1 MIPNESISLL
11 DFDIYSRR
19 ISFFYKNK
27 EKIGSSLGIFLTIL
41 YAVISIT
48 LFLFYFIRTL
58 RKDEV
63 TASDSTIYPT
73 TIPSI
78 DINDNIFYL
87 AFGLEHPT
95 KFSRFIDEKIYYPE
109 VLYIERY
116 KESGHSVKKEQT
128 ILNIERCD
136 ITKFGGEYQN
146 LFQEEDINNSY
157 CLKDFNLTLK
167 GGFKFDKM
175 SFIKINI
182 YPCVN
187 STENNNHCKPQNEID
202 FYLTSGYFS
211 ILAKDIGLN
220 PFNYSFPTLPLVQD
234 IYTVIDKSFRT
245 EFIVYFGITEIDTDS
260 GLFTTD
266 IKKDIYLKYIN
277 NYHSI
282 FLVEDEDYLS
292 GKEILSAQIRLQDN
306 IYFQKRS
313 YAKMSQVF
321 STTGGYMQVISTMFA
336 LISLLTKKISL
347 EKKLLNSL
355 FNFNIKNKKII
366 LCVEYQKKLDYNTT
380 LNKGR
385 DSCFIPY
392 EAKKSIISNMRNRRR
407 NSILI
412 LNKKDTTSP
421 ALKKRISK
429 DNQIL
434 KNVQNYRNSKFNED
448 LNKIFKNLSKEK
460 EQNSNTNVNDQSI
473 NRSKVEMLNKEEN
486 SNRNQINE
494 IFGKNIEKKNPHL
507 LTNFNLIK
515 DFKIVD
521 KGNCPTIKFNLF
533 DYYCLRKFSKKR
545 TEIELFKFGINFYKS
560 QMDIINF
567 FNIMFLTQIMLT
579 QKSEKKHNILSQKI
593 ELSIN

>member
-1 MIPNESISLL
+1 MFPKESISLL

-27 EKIGSSLGIFLTIL
+27 EKIGSSLGIVLTFL
-41 YAVISIT
+41 YAMISIT
-48 LFLFYFIRTL
+48 LFLYYFIRTI

-63 TASDSTIYPT
+63 TPSDSTIYPS
-73 TIPSI
+73 TIPSF
-78 DINDNIFYL
+78 DINKNTFYL

-95 KFSRFIDEKIYYPE
+95 KFIRFIDEKIYYPE
-109 VLYIERY
+109 VLFVQRN
-116 KESGHSVKKEQT
+116 KESGQFVKKEET
-128 ILNIERCD
+128 ILSIERCD
-136 ITKFGGEYQN
+136 VSKFGEEYQN
-146 LFQEEDINNSY
+146 LFQEEDLYNSY

-182 YPCVN
+182 YPCKN
-187 STENNNHCKPQNEID
+187 STENNNHCKPQKEID

-220 PFNYSFPTLPLVQD
+220 PFNYSFPTLPLIQD

-245 EFIVYFGITEIDTDS
+245 EFIIYYGITEIDTDI
-260 GLFTTD
+260 GLFTTN
-266 IKKDIYLKYIN
+266 IKKETYLKYIN
-277 NYHSI
+277 NYHTI
-282 FLVEDEDYLS
+282 FLSEDNDYLS
-292 GKEILSAQIRLQDN
+292 GKEILTAQIRLQDS

-313 YAKMSQVF
+313 YSKMSQVF
-321 STTGGYMQVISTMFA
+321 STTGGYMQVISTFFS

-366 LCVEYQKKLDYNTT
+366 LCVEYQKRLDYNTT

-385 DSCFIPY
+385 DSNFIPY
-392 EAKKSIISNMRNRRR
+392 EAKKSIISNMRRRR

-412 LNKKDTTSP
+412 LDKNDTISP
-421 ALKKRISK
+421 ALKKGISK

-434 KNVQNYRNSKFNED
+434 KNVQNYRNNRFKEDMNE
-448 LNKIFKNLSKEK
+448 IFKKLSKEK
-460 EQNSNTNVNDQSI
+460 EQNTNINNHSI
-473 NRSKVEMLNKEEN
+473 NRSKVEMLNKDEN
-486 SNRNQINE
+486 SNFNQMSE
-494 IFGKNIEKKNPHL
+494 FFDRNIEKKIPNNL
-507 LTNFNLIK
+507 SNFNLIK

-521 KGNCPTIKFNLF
+521 KGNCATIHFNLF
-533 DYYCLRKFSKKR
+533 DYYCLRRFSKKR

-567 FNIMFLTQIMLT
+567 FNIMFLTQIMLA

>member
-1 MIPNESISLL
+1 MFPKESISLL

-27 EKIGSSLGIFLTIL
+27 EKIGSSLGIVLTFL
-41 YAVISIT
+41 YAMISIT
-48 LFLFYFIRTL
+48 LFLYYFIRTI

-63 TASDSTIYPT
+63 TPSDSTIYPS
-73 TIPSI
+73 TIPSF
-78 DINDNIFYL
+78 DINKNTFYL

-95 KFSRFIDEKIYYPE
+95 KFIRFIDEKIYYPE
-109 VLYIERY
+109 VLFVQRN
-116 KESGHSVKKEQT
+116 KESGQFVKKEET
-128 ILNIERCD
+128 ILSIERCD
-136 ITKFGGEYQN
+136 VSKFGEEYQN
-146 LFQEEDINNSY
+146 LFQEEDLYNSY

-182 YPCVN
+182 YPCKN
-187 STENNNHCKPQNEID
+187 STENNNHCKPQKEID

-220 PFNYSFPTLPLVQD
+220 PFNYSFPTLPLIQD

-245 EFIVYFGITEIDTDS
+245 EFIIYYGITEIDTDI
-260 GLFTTD
+260 GLFTTN
-266 IKKDIYLKYIN
+266 IKKETYLKYIN
-277 NYHSI
+277 NYHTI
-282 FLVEDEDYLS
+282 FLSEDNDYLS
-292 GKEILSAQIRLQDN
+292 GKEILTAQIRLQDS

-313 YAKMSQVF
+313 YSKMSQVF
-321 STTGGYMQVISTMFA
+321 STTGGYMQVISTFFS

-366 LCVEYQKKLDYNTT
+366 LCVEYQKRLDYNTT

-385 DSCFIPY
+385 DSNFIPY
-392 EAKKSIISNMRNRRR
+392 EAKKSIISNMRRRR

-412 LNKKDTTSP
+412 LDKNDTISP
-421 ALKKRISK
+421 ALKKGISK

-434 KNVQNYRNSKFNED
+434 KNVQNYRNNRFKEDMNE
-448 LNKIFKNLSKEK
+448 IFKKLSKEK
-460 EQNSNTNVNDQSI
+460 EQNTNINNHSI

-486 SNRNQINE
+486 SNFNQMSE
-494 IFGKNIEKKNPHL
+494 FFDRNIEKKIPNNL
-507 LTNFNLIK
+507 SNFNLIK

-521 KGNCPTIKFNLF
+521 KGNCATIHFNLF
-533 DYYCLRKFSKKR
+533 DYYCLRRFSKKR

-567 FNIMFLTQIMLT
+567 FNIMFLTQIMLA

>member
-1 MIPNESISLL
+1 MFPKESISLL

-27 EKIGSSLGIFLTIL
+27 EKIGSSLGIVLTFL
-41 YAVISIT
+41 YAMISIT
-48 LFLFYFIRTL
+48 LFLYYFIRTI

-63 TASDSTIYPT
+63 TPSDSTIYPS
-73 TIPSI
+73 TIPSF
-78 DINDNIFYL
+78 DINKNTFYL

-95 KFSRFIDEKIYYPE
+95 KFIRFIDEKIYYPE
-109 VLYIERY
+109 VLFVQRN
-116 KESGHSVKKEQT
+116 KESGQFVKKEET
-128 ILNIERCD
+128 ILSIERCD
-136 ITKFGGEYQN
+136 VSKFGEEYQN
-146 LFQEEDINNSY
+146 LFQEEDLYNSY

-182 YPCVN
+182 YPCKN
-187 STENNNHCKPQNEID
+187 SSENNNHCKPQKEID

-220 PFNYSFPTLPLVQD
+220 PFNYSFPTLPLIQD

-245 EFIVYFGITEIDTDS
+245 EFIIYYGITEIDTDI
-260 GLFTTD
+260 GLFTTN
-266 IKKDIYLKYIN
+266 IKKETYLKYIN
-277 NYHSI
+277 NYHTI
-282 FLVEDEDYLS
+282 FLSEDNDYLS
-292 GKEILSAQIRLQDN
+292 GKEILSAQIRLQDS

-313 YAKMSQVF
+313 YSKMSQVF
-321 STTGGYMQVISTMFA
+321 STTGGYMQVISTFFS

-366 LCVEYQKKLDYNTT
+366 LCVEYQKRLDYNTT

-385 DSCFIPY
+385 DSNFIPY
-392 EAKKSIISNMRNRRR
+392 EAKKSIISNMRRRR

-412 LNKKDTTSP
+412 LDKNDTISP
-421 ALKKRISK
+421 ALKKGISK

-434 KNVQNYRNSKFNED
+434 KNVQNYRNNRFKEDMNE
-448 LNKIFKNLSKEK
+448 IFKKLSKEK
-460 EQNSNTNVNDQSI
+460 EQNTNINNHSI

-486 SNRNQINE
+486 SNFNQMSE
-494 IFGKNIEKKNPHL
+494 FFDRNIEKKIPNNL
-507 LTNFNLIK
+507 SNFNLIK

-521 KGNCPTIKFNLF
+521 KGNCATIHFNLF
-533 DYYCLRKFSKKR
+533 DYYCLRRFSKKR

>member
-1 MIPNESISLL
+1 MFPKESISLL

-27 EKIGSSLGIFLTIL
+27 EKIGSSLGIVLTFL
-41 YAVISIT
+41 YAMISIT
-48 LFLFYFIRTL
+48 LFLYYFIRTI

-63 TASDSTIYPT
+63 TPSDSTIYPS
-73 TIPSI
+73 TIPSF
-78 DINDNIFYL
+78 DINKNTFYL

-95 KFSRFIDEKIYYPE
+95 KFIRFIDEKIYYPE
-109 VLYIERY
+109 VLFVQRN
-116 KESGHSVKKEQT
+116 KESGQFVKKEET
-128 ILNIERCD
+128 ILSIERCD
-136 ITKFGGEYQN
+136 VSKFGAEYQN
-146 LFQEEDINNSY
+146 LFQEEDLYNSY

-182 YPCVN
+182 YPCKN
-187 STENNNHCKPQNEID
+187 SSENNNHCKPQKEID

-220 PFNYSFPTLPLVQD
+220 PFNYSFPTLPLIQD

-245 EFIVYFGITEIDTDS
+245 EFIIYYGITEIDTDI
-260 GLFTTD
+260 GLFTTN
-266 IKKDIYLKYIN
+266 IKKETYLKYIN
-277 NYHSI
+277 NYHTI
-282 FLVEDEDYLS
+282 FLSEDNDYLS
-292 GKEILSAQIRLQDN
+292 GKEILSAQIRLQDS

-313 YAKMSQVF
+313 YSKMSQVF
-321 STTGGYMQVISTMFA
+321 STTGGYMQVISTFFS

-366 LCVEYQKKLDYNTT
+366 LCVEYQKRLDYNTT

-385 DSCFIPY
+385 DSNFIPY
-392 EAKKSIISNMRNRRR
+392 EAKKSIISNMRRRR

-412 LNKKDTTSP
+412 LDKNDTISP
-421 ALKKRISK
+421 ALKKGISK

-434 KNVQNYRNSKFNED
+434 KNVQNYRNNRFKEDMNE
-448 LNKIFKNLSKEK
+448 IFKKLSKEK
-460 EQNSNTNVNDQSI
+460 EQNTNINNHSI

-486 SNRNQINE
+486 SNFNQMSE
-494 IFGKNIEKKNPHL
+494 FFDRNIEKKIPNNL
-507 LTNFNLIK
+507 SNFNLIK

-521 KGNCPTIKFNLF
+521 KGNCATIHFNLF
-533 DYYCLRKFSKKR
+533 DYYCLRRFSKKR

>member
-1 MIPNESISLL
+1 MFPKESISLL

-27 EKIGSSLGIFLTIL
+27 EKIGSSLGIVLTFL
-41 YAVISIT
+41 YAMISIT
-48 LFLFYFIRTL
+48 LFLYYFIRTI

-63 TASDSTIYPT
+63 TPSDSTIYPS
-73 TIPSI
+73 TIPSF
-78 DINDNIFYL
+78 DINKNTFYL

-95 KFSRFIDEKIYYPE
+95 KFIRFIDEKIYYPE
-109 VLYIERY
+109 VLFVQRN
-116 KESGHSVKKEQT
+116 KESGQFVKKEET
-128 ILNIERCD
+128 ILSIERCD
-136 ITKFGGEYQN
+136 VSKFGAEYQN
-146 LFQEEDINNSY
+146 LFQEEDLYNSY

-182 YPCVN
+182 YPCKN
-187 STENNNHCKPQNEID
+187 SSENNNHCKPQKEID

-220 PFNYSFPTLPLVQD
+220 PFNYSFPTLPLIQD

-245 EFIVYFGITEIDTDS
+245 EFIIYFGITEIDTDI
-260 GLFTTD
+260 GLFTTN
-266 IKKDIYLKYIN
+266 IKKETYLKYIN
-277 NYHSI
+277 NYHTI
-282 FLVEDEDYLS
+282 FLSEDNDYLS
-292 GKEILSAQIRLQDN
+292 GKEILSAQIRLQDS

-313 YAKMSQVF
+313 YSKMSQVF
-321 STTGGYMQVISTMFA
+321 STTGGYMQLISTFFS

-366 LCVEYQKKLDYNTT
+366 LCVEYQKRLDYNTT

-385 DSCFIPY
+385 DSNFIPY
-392 EAKKSIISNMRNRRR
+392 EAKKSIISNMRRRR

-412 LNKKDTTSP
+412 LDKNDTISP
-421 ALKKRISK
+421 ALKKGISK

-434 KNVQNYRNSKFNED
+434 KNVQNYRNNRFKEDMNE
-448 LNKIFKNLSKEK
+448 IFKKLSKEK
-460 EQNSNTNVNDQSI
+460 EQNTNINNHSI

-486 SNRNQINE
+486 SNFNQMSE
-494 IFGKNIEKKNPHL
+494 FFDRNIEKKIPNNL
-507 LTNFNLIK
+507 SNFNLIK

-521 KGNCPTIKFNLF
+521 KGNCATIHFNLF
-533 DYYCLRKFSKKR
+533 DYYCLRRFSKKR

>member
-1 MIPNESISLL
+1 MFPKESISLL

-48 LFLFYFIRTL
+48 LFLFYFIRTI

-73 TIPSI
+73 AIPSI
-78 DINDNIFYL
+78 DINNNIFYL

-95 KFSRFIDEKIYYPE
+95 KFFRFIDEKIYHPE
-109 VLYIERY
+109 VLYVERY
-116 KESGHSVKKEQT
+116 KESGQSVKKVET

-136 ITKFGGEYQN
+136 VTKFGGEYQN
-146 LFQEEDINNSY
+146 LFQEEDIYNSY

-234 IYTVIDKSFRT
+234 LYTVIDKSFRT
-245 EFIVYFGITEIDTDS
+245 EFIIHFGITEIDTDI
-260 GLFTTD
+260 GLFTTN

-277 NYHSI
+277 NFHNI
-282 FLVEDEDYLS
+282 FLVEDDDYLS
-292 GKEILSAQIRLQDN
+292 GKEILTAQIRLQDN

-321 STTGGYMQVISTMFA
+321 STTGGYMQVISTIFA

-380 LNKGR
+380 LNKGS
-385 DSCFIPY
+385 DNNFIPY
-392 EAKKSIISNMRNRRR
+392 EAKKSIISHMRNRRR

-412 LNKKDTTSP
+412 LDKNDTTP
-421 ALKKRISK
+421 ALRKRISK
-429 DNQIL
+429 DNEIL
-434 KNVQNYRNSKFNED
+434 KNVHNYRKSNFNED
-448 LNKIFKNLSKEK
+448 INEIFKNLSKEK

-473 NRSKVEMLNKEEN
+473 NRSKVEMLNKEPN

-494 IFGKNIEKKNPHL
+494 IFDKKIEKKISHKL
-507 LTNFNLIK
+507 ANFNLIK
-515 DFKIVD
+515 DFKIID
-521 KGNCPTIKFNLF
+521 KGNCSTINFNLF
-533 DYYCLRKFSKKR
+533 DYYCLKKFSKKR

-579 QKSEKKHNILSQKI
+579 QKSEKKHNILCQKI

>member
-1 MIPNESISLL
+1 MFPKESISLL

-27 EKIGSSLGIFLTIL
+27 EKIGSSLGIVLTFL
-41 YAVISIT
+41 YAMISIT
-48 LFLFYFIRTL
+48 LFLYYFIRTI

-63 TASDSTIYPT
+63 TPSDSTIYPS
-73 TIPSI
+73 TIPSF
-78 DINDNIFYL
+78 DINKNTFYL

-95 KFSRFIDEKIYYPE
+95 KFIRFIDEKIYYPE
-109 VLYIERY
+109 VLFVQRN
-116 KESGHSVKKEQT
+116 KESGQFVKKEET
-128 ILNIERCD
+128 ILSIERCD
-136 ITKFGGEYQN
+136 VSKFGAEYQN
-146 LFQEEDINNSY
+146 LFQEEDLYNSY

-182 YPCVN
+182 YPCKN
-187 STENNNHCKPQNEID
+187 STENNNHCKPQKEID

-220 PFNYSFPTLPLVQD
+220 PFNYSFPTLPLIQD

-245 EFIVYFGITEIDTDS
+245 EFIIYFGITEIDTDI
-260 GLFTTD
+260 GLFTTN
-266 IKKDIYLKYIN
+266 IKKETYLKYIN
-277 NYHSI
+277 NYHTI
-282 FLVEDEDYLS
+282 FLSEDNDYLS
-292 GKEILSAQIRLQDN
+292 GKEILSAQIRLQDS

-313 YAKMSQVF
+313 YSKMSQVF
-321 STTGGYMQVISTMFA
+321 STTGGYM
-336 LISLLTKKISL
+336 
-347 EKKLLNSL
+347 L

-366 LCVEYQKKLDYNTT
+366 LCVEYQKRLDYNTT

-385 DSCFIPY
+385 DSNFIPY
-392 EAKKSIISNMRNRRR
+392 EAKKSIISNMRRRR

-412 LNKKDTTSP
+412 LDKNDTISP
-421 ALKKRISK
+421 ALKKGISK

-434 KNVQNYRNSKFNED
+434 KNVQNYRNNRFKEDMNE
-448 LNKIFKNLSKEK
+448 IFKKLSKEK
-460 EQNSNTNVNDQSI
+460 EQNTNINNHSI

-486 SNRNQINE
+486 SNFNQMSE
-494 IFGKNIEKKNPHL
+494 FFDRNIEKKIPNNL
-507 LTNFNLIK
+507 SNFNLIK

-521 KGNCPTIKFNLF
+521 KGNCATIHFNLF
-533 DYYCLRKFSKKR
+533 DYYCLRRFSKKR

>member
-1 MIPNESISLL
+1 MFPKESISLL

-27 EKIGSSLGIFLTIL
+27 EKIGSSLGIVLTFL
-41 YAVISIT
+41 YAMISIT
-48 LFLFYFIRTL
+48 LFLYYFIRTI

-63 TASDSTIYPT
+63 TPSDSTIYPS
-73 TIPSI
+73 TIPSF
-78 DINDNIFYL
+78 DINKNTFYL

-95 KFSRFIDEKIYYPE
+95 KFIRFIDEKIYYPE
-109 VLYIERY
+109 VLFVQRN
-116 KESGHSVKKEQT
+116 KESGQFVKKEET
-128 ILNIERCD
+128 ILSIERCD
-136 ITKFGGEYQN
+136 VSKFGAEYQN
-146 LFQEEDINNSY
+146 LFQEEDLYNSY

-182 YPCVN
+182 YPCKN
-187 STENNNHCKPQNEID
+187 SSENNNHCKPQKEID

-220 PFNYSFPTLPLVQD
+220 PFNYSFPTLPLIQD

-245 EFIVYFGITEIDTDS
+245 EFIIYYGITEIDTDI
-260 GLFTTD
+260 GLFTTN
-266 IKKDIYLKYIN
+266 IKKETYLKYIN
-277 NYHSI
+277 NYHTI
-282 FLVEDEDYLS
+282 FLSENDDYLS
-292 GKEILSAQIRLQDN
+292 GKEILTAQIRLQDS

-313 YAKMSQVF
+313 FSKMSQVF
-321 STTGGYMQVISTMFA
+321 STTGGYMQVISTFFS

-366 LCVEYQKKLDYNTT
+366 LCVEYQKRLDYNTT

-385 DSCFIPY
+385 DSNFIPY
-392 EAKKSIISNMRNRRR
+392 EAKKSIISNMRRRR

-412 LNKKDTTSP
+412 LDKNDTISP
-421 ALKKRISK
+421 ALKKGISK

-434 KNVQNYRNSKFNED
+434 KNVQNYRNNRFKEDMNE
-448 LNKIFKNLSKEK
+448 IFKKLSKEK
-460 EQNSNTNVNDQSI
+460 EQNTNINNHSI

-486 SNRNQINE
+486 SNFNQMSE
-494 IFGKNIEKKNPHL
+494 FFDRNIEKKIPNNL
-507 LTNFNLIK
+507 SNFNLIK

-521 KGNCPTIKFNLF
+521 KGNCATIHFNLF
-533 DYYCLRKFSKKR
+533 DYYCLRRFSKKR

>member
-1 MIPNESISLL
+1 MFPKESISLL

-27 EKIGSSLGIFLTIL
+27 EKIGSSLGIVLTFL
-41 YAVISIT
+41 YAMISIT
-48 LFLFYFIRTL
+48 LFLYYFIRTI

-63 TASDSTIYPT
+63 TPSDSTIYPS
-73 TIPSI
+73 TIPSF
-78 DINDNIFYL
+78 DINKNTFYL

-95 KFSRFIDEKIYYPE
+95 KFIRFIDEKIYYPE
-109 VLYIERY
+109 VLFVQRN
-116 KESGHSVKKEQT
+116 KESGQFVKKEET
-128 ILNIERCD
+128 ILSIERCD
-136 ITKFGGEYQN
+136 VSKFGEEYQN
-146 LFQEEDINNSY
+146 LFQEEDLYNSY

-182 YPCVN
+182 YPCKN
-187 STENNNHCKPQNEID
+187 SSENNNHCKPQKEID

-220 PFNYSFPTLPLVQD
+220 PFNYSFPTLPLIQD

-245 EFIVYFGITEIDTDS
+245 EFIIYFGITEIDTDI
-260 GLFTTD
+260 GLFTTN
-266 IKKDIYLKYIN
+266 IKKETYLKYIN
-277 NYHSI
+277 NYHTI
-282 FLVEDEDYLS
+282 FLSEDDDYLS
-292 GKEILSAQIRLQDN
+292 GKEILTAQIRLQDS

-313 YAKMSQVF
+313 YSKMSQVF
-321 STTGGYMQVISTMFA
+321 STTGGYMQVISTFFS

-366 LCVEYQKKLDYNTT
+366 LCVEYQKRLDYNTT

-385 DSCFIPY
+385 DSNFIPY
-392 EAKKSIISNMRNRRR
+392 EAKKSIISNMRRRR

-412 LNKKDTTSP
+412 LDKNDTISP
-421 ALKKRISK
+421 ALKKGISK

-434 KNVQNYRNSKFNED
+434 KNVQNYRNNRFKEDMNE
-448 LNKIFKNLSKEK
+448 IFKKLSKEK
-460 EQNSNTNVNDQSI
+460 EQNTNINNHSI

-486 SNRNQINE
+486 SNFNQMSE
-494 IFGKNIEKKNPHL
+494 FFDRNIEKKIPNNL
-507 LTNFNLIK
+507 SNFNLIK

-521 KGNCPTIKFNLF
+521 KGNCATIHFNLF
-533 DYYCLRKFSKKR
+533 DYYCLRRFSKKR